1 MNNINN
7 IKELLKEEEL
17 IIPEIQRDYVWGD
30 NELVIKRFINNIKN
44 MKDNEELDIGF
55 FYSYK
60 IYENFNALIDG
71 QQRITTLILLS
82 WYVGV
87 DNTKLNNFKFKVRE
101 NSNNFLE
108 KLLEQK
114 SAEIPAIDG
123 KKISDKIKNSIWY
136 KRIWDNDPT
145 VKSILNALDIIDK
158 ELENEKKNIKNK
170 IDNIKFSCI
179 EAGDR
184 RLETEYIL
192 LNKRGVNLT
201 NSEQLKAILTED
213 IENKNEW
220 LEKWEKD
227 WQDILWECKG
237 ENIYNTDNIWN
248 AVLYWVRDIYV
259 IENNICK
266 DNDKE
271 KINYDFDLI
280 GIEKENKEKVLKI
293 LDWIIPLLKIINDNL
308 DIIQEKCQFEKD
320 SIINIKNTIQGNEK
334 YSLTIKEKAL
344 FYSILY
350 FINNINIKDKNI
362 QLDTIIQ
369 FILKTHNI
377 YIGDGTAEE
386 IKRNIA
392 NYNTMEIKGR
402 DSFEGIPKTVTI
414 NIAEFSDIFDEIVE
428 VDKFDEIVEIEKIR
442 IFRNLIQNS
451 DINASNLHNVVNSL
465 KKFNNNVYKLGELDV
480 LNKEQQEEEA
490 LKLEIFEKYEEYKNI
505 IIEIENNNL
514 FKGKIKKILLLF
526 LSIKEKDE
534 KLNDNY
540 KLKDFYKNKKD
551 ILIKL
556 LENKNIEFQNLFDIY
571 KELYLNKNEIW
582 GELLLEEDVYK
593 SNKNYIWLISNEEY
607 AFLKLVYLNIINID
621 KNISDNSI
629 RLEEFLNKNRKEN
642 IQNKLDIKNSEDFL
656 EITEPKYQLYILYI
670 LGYDNKYYIFN
681 EIGDINKNFGIY
693 GNGIKFENK
702 KIEEMLKKSIFNHK
716 LVFQSYRYIW
726 RGGQPYIRTE
736 EFIKE
741 FDIQKFLEKYI
752 K

>member
-158 ELENEKKNIKNK
+158 ELDNEKENIKNK

-220 LEKWEKD
+220 LEKWDKD

-293 LDWIIPLLKIINDNL
+293 LDWIIPVLETINYKF
-308 DIIQEKCQFEKD
+308 DIIQKECKFVIDDIESK
-320 SIINIKNTIQGNEK
+320 IQGKVGANKE

-350 FINNINIKDKNI
+350 LINNINIKNKNI
-362 QLDTIIQ
+362 QLDTIIE

-377 YIGDGTAEE
+377 YIGEGTAEE

-392 NYNTMEIKGR
+392 KYNTMEIKGR
-402 DSFEGIPKTVTI
+402 DLFEGIPKTITT
-414 NIAEFSDIFDEIVE
+414 NISDI
-428 VDKFDEIVEIEKIR
+428 FDEIVEIEKIR

-451 DINASNLHNVVNSL
+451 NINASNLHNVVNSL
-465 KKFNNNVYKLGELDV
+465 KKFNNNVYKLGELEG

-490 LKLEIFEKYEEYKNI
+490 LKLEIFEKYEEYRDI

-551 ILIKL
+551 ILVKL
-556 LENKNIEFQNLFDIY
+556 L
-571 KELYLNKNEIW
+571 
-582 GELLLEEDVYK
+582 
-593 SNKNYIWLISNEEY
+593 
-607 AFLKLVYLNIINID
+607 
-621 KNISDNSI
+621 
-629 RLEEFLNKNRKEN
+629 
-642 IQNKLDIKNSEDFL
+642 
-656 EITEPKYQLYILYI
+656 
-670 LGYDNKYYIFN
+670 
-681 EIGDINKNFGIY
+681 
-693 GNGIKFENK
+693 
-702 KIEEMLKKSIFNHK
+702 
-716 LVFQSYRYIW
+716 
-726 RGGQPYIRTE
+726 
-736 EFIKE
+736 
-741 FDIQKFLEKYI
+741 
-752 K
+752 

>member
-7 IKELLKEEEL
+7 IKELVKEEEL

-44 MKDNEELDIGF
+44 IKDNEELDIGF

-123 KKISDKIKNSIWY
+123 KNFSDKIKNSIWY

-158 ELENEKKNIKNK
+158 ELENEKENIKNK

-184 RLETEYIL
+184 ILETEYIL

-220 LEKWEKD
+220 LEKLEKD

-248 AVLYWVRDIYV
+248 TVLYWVRDIYV

-271 KINYDFDLI
+271 KINYGFDLI

-350 FINNINIKDKNI
+350 LIKNI
-362 QLDTIIQ
+362 QLDTIIE
-369 FILKTHNI
+369 FMLKTHHI
-377 YIGDGTAEE
+377 HIGEGTAEN
-386 IKRNIA
+386 IKINIA
-392 NYNTMEIKGR
+392 NYNTMEIRGR
-402 DSFEGIPKTVTI
+402 DSFDGMPKTVTI
-414 NIAEFSDIFDEIVE
+414 NITEVGGIFHEIIE
-428 VDKFDEIVEIEKIR
+428 LEKIR

-490 LKLEIFEKYEEYKNI
+490 LKLEIFEKYEEYKDI
-505 IIEIENNNL
+505 IIEIENNDL

-670 LGYDNKYYIFN
+670 IGYDNKYYIFD
-681 EIGDINKNFGIY
+681 EIGNINKNFGIY

-702 KIEEMLKKSIFNHK
+702 KIEEMLKKSLFNHK
-716 LVFQSYRYIW
+716 LVFQSYKEIW
-726 RGGQPYIRTE
+726 RGGQPFVNIGKIIE
-736 EFIKE
+736 NI
-741 FDIQKFLEKYI
+741 DIQNFLEKYI

>member
-158 ELENEKKNIKNK
+158 ELENEKENIKNK

-220 LEKWEKD
+220 LEKWDKD

-293 LDWIIPLLKIINDNL
+293 LDWIIPVLETINYKF
-308 DIIQEKCQFEKD
+308 DIIQKECKFVIDDIESK
-320 SIINIKNTIQGNEK
+320 IQGKVGANKE

-350 FINNINIKDKNI
+350 LINNINIKDKNI
-362 QLDTIIQ
+362 QLDTIIE

-377 YIGDGTAEE
+377 YIGEGTAEE

-392 NYNTMEIKGR
+392 KYNTMEIKGR
-402 DSFEGIPKTVTI
+402 DSIVGLPKTVTI
-414 NIAEFSDIFDEIVE
+414 NIAEFSGIFHEIIE
-428 VDKFDEIVEIEKIR
+428 LEKIR

-451 DINASNLHNVVNSL
+451 NINASNLHNVVNSL

-490 LKLEIFEKYEEYKNI
+490 LKLEIFKKYKEYKNI

-526 LSIKEKDE
+526 LSIKENEE

-556 LENKNIEFQNLFDIY
+556 LENKNIEFQNLFNVY
-571 KELYLNKNEIW
+571 KELDLNKNKIW
-582 GELLLEEDVYK
+582 GELLLEDDVYK

-670 LGYDNKYYIFN
+670 IGYDNKYYIFN
-681 EIGDINKNFGIY
+681 EIGNINKNFGIY

-702 KIEEMLKKSIFNHK
+702 KIEEMLKKSLFNHK
-716 LVFQSYRYIW
+716 LVFQSYKEIW

-741 FDIQKFLEKYI
+741 FNIQKFLEKYI

>member
-145 VKSILNALDIIDK
+145 VKSILNALDVIDK
-158 ELENEKKNIKNK
+158 ELDNEKENIKNK

-293 LDWIIPLLKIINDNL
+293 LDWIIPVLETINYKF
-308 DIIQEKCQFEKD
+308 DIIQKECKFVIDDIESK
-320 SIINIKNTIQGNEK
+320 IQGKVGANKE

-350 FINNINIKDKNI
+350 LINNINIKDKNI
-362 QLDTIIQ
+362 QLDTIIE

-377 YIGDGTAEE
+377 YIGEGTAEE

-392 NYNTMEIKGR
+392 KYNTMEIKGR
-402 DSFEGIPKTVTI
+402 DSFEGIPKTITI
-414 NIAEFSDIFDEIVE
+414 NITEFSGIFHEIIE
-428 VDKFDEIVEIEKIR
+428 LEKIR

-451 DINASNLHNVVNSL
+451 NINASNLHNAITSL
-465 KKFNNNVYKLGELDV
+465 KNFNIDTLGKLDV

-490 LKLEIFEKYEEYKNI
+490 LKLEFFKKYEEYKNI
-505 IIEIENNNL
+505 IIEIENNDL

-540 KLKDFYKNKKD
+540 KLKDFYENKKG

-556 LENKNIEFQNLFDIY
+556 LENKNIEFQNLFNIY
-571 KELYLNKNEIW
+571 KELDLNKNKIW
-582 GELLLEEDVYK
+582 GELLLEDDVYK
-593 SNKNYIWLISNEEY
+593 SNKNYIWLISNKEY

-670 LGYDNKYYIFN
+670 IGYDNKYYIFD
-681 EIGDINKNFGIY
+681 EIGNINKNFGIY

-702 KIEEMLKKSIFNHK
+702 KIEEMLKKSLFNHK
-716 LVFQSYRYIW
+716 LVFQSYKEIW
-726 RGGQPYIRTE
+726 RGGQPFVNIGKIIE
-736 EFIKE
+736 NI
-741 FDIQKFLEKYI
+741 DIQNFLEKYI

>member
-1 MNNINN
+1 MNNINNINN

-158 ELENEKKNIKNK
+158 ELDNEKENIKNK

-179 EAGDR
+179 EAGNR

-293 LDWIIPLLKIINDNL
+293 LDWIIPVLETINYKF
-308 DIIQEKCQFEKD
+308 DIIQKECKFVIDDIESK
-320 SIINIKNTIQGNEK
+320 IQGKVGANKE

-350 FINNINIKDKNI
+350 LINNINIKDKNI
-362 QLDTIIQ
+362 QLDTIIE

-377 YIGDGTAEE
+377 YIGEGTAEE

-392 NYNTMEIKGR
+392 KYNTMEIKGR
-402 DSFEGIPKTVTI
+402 DSIVGLPKTVTI
-414 NIAEFSDIFDEIVE
+414 NIAEFSGIFHEIIE
-428 VDKFDEIVEIEKIR
+428 LEKIR

-451 DINASNLHNVVNSL
+451 DINASNLHNAITSL
-465 KKFNNNVYKLGELDV
+465 KDFNIDTLGELDV

-556 LENKNIEFQNLFDIY
+556 LENKNIEFQNLFNIY
-571 KELYLNKNEIW
+571 KELDLNKNKIW
-582 GELLLEEDVYK
+582 GELLLEDDVYK
-593 SNKNYIWLISNEEY
+593 SNKNYIWLISNKEY

-642 IQNKLDIKNSEDFL
+642 IQNKLDIKNSEDFFK
-656 EITEPKYQLYILYI
+656 ITEPKYQLYILYI
-670 LGYDNKYYIFN
+670 IGYDNEYYIFN
-681 EIGDINKNFGIY
+681 EIGNINKNFGIY

-702 KIEEMLKKSIFNHK
+702 KIEEMLKKSLFNHK
-716 LVFQSYRYIW
+716 LVFQSYKEIW
-726 RGGQPYIRTE
+726 RGGQPFVNIGKIIE
-736 EFIKE
+736 NI
-741 FDIQKFLEKYI
+741 DIQNFLEKYI

>member
-87 DNTKLNNFKFKVRE
+87 DNIKLNNFKFKVRE

-108 KLLEQK
+108 KLLKQK

-123 KKISDKIKNSIWY
+123 KKFSDKIKNSIWY

-158 ELENEKKNIKNK
+158 ELENEKENIKNK

-308 DIIQEKCQFEKD
+308 DIIQEKCQFEK
-320 SIINIKNTIQGNEK
+320 SLIINMKDKIQGKVDKEKNE
-334 YSLTIKEKAL
+334 YSIGYKEKAL

-350 FINNINIKDKNI
+350 LINNINIKDKNI
-362 QLDTIIQ
+362 QLDTIIE

-377 YIGDGTAEE
+377 YIGEGTAEY
-386 IKRNIA
+386 IKINIA
-392 NYNTMEIKGR
+392 NYNTIEIRGR
-402 DSFEGIPKTVTI
+402 DSFEGIPKTITI
-414 NIAEFSDIFDEIVE
+414 NIAEFSGIFHEIIE
-428 VDKFDEIVEIEKIR
+428 LEKIR

-451 DINASNLHNVVNSL
+451 NITASNLHNVVNSL
-465 KKFNNNVYKLGELDV
+465 KKFNNNVYKLGELEG

-490 LKLEIFEKYEEYKNI
+490 LKLEIFEKHEEYKNI
-505 IIEIENNNL
+505 IIEIENNDL
-514 FKGKIKKILLLF
+514 FKGKIKDIFILLL
-526 LSIKEKDE
+526 SYKISNTDE
-534 KLNDNY
+534 LCIDN
-540 KLKDFYKNKKD
+540 LYKNYDNTQFLKENRQCLLDIQFGLLDTLFKKY
-551 ILIKL
+551 K
-556 LENKNIEFQNLFDIY
+556 ETNKN
-571 KELYLNKNEIW
+571 KNNIW
-582 GELLLEEDVYK
+582 FELLLYNKFYKHNTRFIYFSGETKYSFQKEEDK
-593 SNKNYIWLISNEEY
+593 GLIT
-607 AFLKLVYLNIINID
+607 LVYLYFSFQDINNINDFQKRHQEIKLKEIFN
-621 KNISDNSI
+621 
-629 RLEEFLNKNRKEN
+629 NKY
-642 IQNKLDIKNSEDFL
+642 LDYNYIE
-656 EITEPKYQLYILYI
+656 QLYILYTMDI
-670 LGYDNKYYIFN
+670 VSSYKQFVLYLEKDITDENQKLNLNNSPF
-681 EIGDINKNFGIY
+681 INKCIFYGYNIRSSYPQAQLKFG
-693 GNGIKFENK
+693 ENLEGK
-702 KIEEMLKKSIFNHK
+702 LKN
-716 LVFQSYRYIW
+716 L
-726 RGGQPYIRTE
+726 
-736 EFIKE
+736 
-741 FDIQKFLEKYI
+741 IQEYSK
-752 K
+752 

>member
-7 IKELLKEEEL
+7 IKELLKEEL

-158 ELENEKKNIKNK
+158 ELENEKENIKNK

-293 LDWIIPLLKIINDNL
+293 LDWIIPVLETINYKF
-308 DIIQEKCQFEKD
+308 DIIQKECKFVIDDIE
-320 SIINIKNTIQGNEK
+320 IKIQGKVGANKE

-350 FINNINIKDKNI
+350 LINNINIKDKNI
-362 QLDTIIQ
+362 QLDTIIE

-377 YIGDGTAEE
+377 YIGEGTAEE

-392 NYNTMEIKGR
+392 KYNTMEIKGR
-402 DSFEGIPKTVTI
+402 DSFEGIPKTITI
-414 NIAEFSDIFDEIVE
+414 NITEFSGIFHEIIE
-428 VDKFDEIVEIEKIR
+428 LEKIR

-451 DINASNLHNVVNSL
+451 NINASNLHNAITSL
-465 KKFNNNVYKLGELDV
+465 KNFNIDTLGKLDV

-490 LKLEIFEKYEEYKNI
+490 LKLEFFKKYEEYKNI
-505 IIEIENNNL
+505 IIEIENNDL

-540 KLKDFYKNKKD
+540 KLKDFYENKKG

-556 LENKNIEFQNLFDIY
+556 LENKNIEFQNLFNIY
-571 KELYLNKNEIW
+571 KELDLNKNKIW
-582 GELLLEEDVYK
+582 GELLLEDDVYK
-593 SNKNYIWLISNEEY
+593 SNKNYIWLISNKEY

-670 LGYDNKYYIFN
+670 IGYDNKYYIFD
-681 EIGDINKNFGIY
+681 EIGNINKNFGIY

-702 KIEEMLKKSIFNHK
+702 KIEEMLKKSLFNHK
-716 LVFQSYRYIW
+716 LVFQSYKEIW
-726 RGGQPYIRTE
+726 RGGQPFVNIGKIIE
-736 EFIKE
+736 NI
-741 FDIQKFLEKYI
+741 DIQNFLEKYI

>member
-1 MNNINN
+1 MNN

-114 SAEIPAIDG
+114 SSEIPAIDG
-123 KKISDKIKNSIWY
+123 KKNSDKIKNSIWY

-158 ELENEKKNIKNK
+158 ELDNEKENIKNK

-293 LDWIIPLLKIINDNL
+293 LDWIIPVLETINYKF
-308 DIIQEKCQFEKD
+308 DIIQKECKFVIDDIESK
-320 SIINIKNTIQGNEK
+320 IQGKVGANKE

-350 FINNINIKDKNI
+350 LINNINIKNKNI
-362 QLDTIIQ
+362 QLDTIIE
-369 FILKTHNI
+369 FMLKTHNI
-377 YIGDGTAEE
+377 YIGEGTVEY
-386 IKRNIA
+386 IKINIEK
-392 NYNTMEIKGR
+392 NYQIMDIRGR
-402 DSFEGIPKTVTI
+402 DSIVGLPKTVTI
-414 NIAEFSDIFDEIVE
+414 NIAEFSGI
-428 VDKFDEIVEIEKIR
+428 FDEIVEIEKIR

-451 DINASNLHNVVNSL
+451 NINASNLHNVVNSL
-465 KKFNNNVYKLGELDV
+465 KKFNNNVYKLGELEGLD
-480 LNKEQQEEEA
+480 KEQQEEEA

-514 FKGKIKKILLLF
+514 FKGKIK
-526 LSIKEKDE
+526 
-534 KLNDNY
+534 
-540 KLKDFYKNKKD
+540 
-551 ILIKL
+551 
-556 LENKNIEFQNLFDIY
+556 
-571 KELYLNKNEIW
+571 
-582 GELLLEEDVYK
+582 
-593 SNKNYIWLISNEEY
+593 
-607 AFLKLVYLNIINID
+607 
-621 KNISDNSI
+621 
-629 RLEEFLNKNRKEN
+629 R
-642 IQNKLDIKNSEDFL
+642 
-656 EITEPKYQLYILYI
+656 
-670 LGYDNKYYIFN
+670 
-681 EIGDINKNFGIY
+681 
-693 GNGIKFENK
+693 
-702 KIEEMLKKSIFNHK
+702 
-716 LVFQSYRYIW
+716 
-726 RGGQPYIRTE
+726 
-736 EFIKE
+736 
-741 FDIQKFLEKYI
+741 
-752 K
+752 